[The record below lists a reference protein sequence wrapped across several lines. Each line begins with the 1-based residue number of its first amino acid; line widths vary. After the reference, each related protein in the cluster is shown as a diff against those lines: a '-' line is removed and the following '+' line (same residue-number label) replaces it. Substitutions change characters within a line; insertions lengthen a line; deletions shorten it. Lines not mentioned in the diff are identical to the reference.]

1 MSFRPF
7 HENSPLDAPPLSDAS
22 AILVV
27 DEDPAFQ
34 LGLKTFLREFVGFEK
49 VITAR
54 SGQEALDF
62 IRAEPSIEVVTID
75 AQVGGMS
82 GLEMLSSL
90 REQTQRPVAALMITG
105 AAGETLK
112 PDFHAM
118 GSDLLLTNDFLTKP
132 VQFEKLEPVVLA
144 AHESVRAAKK
154 RLLERSLAPEADG
167 ADLSASETAS
177 ESGIAAMLAAQSRRL
192 DEVQSEVRAQ
202 RGKWRADF
210 WKVAFA
216 ALLLWLAGQFG
227 LLDGLGERWQG
238 IREGLRQTITRQ
250 IEAWQRPG
258 AEPTRDG
265 TAPSESDAPSVP
277 ASPPAVEERPG
288 QPL

>member
-62 IRAEPSIEVVTID
+62 IRAEPSIEVVTVDSQIS
-75 AQVGGMS
+75 GMS
-82 GLEMLSSL
+82 GIEMLTTL
-90 REQTQRPVAALMITG
+90 RAQTDRPIAALMITG
-105 AAGETLK
+105 NESDTLRS
-112 PDFHAM
+112 DFQAL
-118 GSDLLLTNDFLTKP
+118 GTELLLTNDFLTKP
-132 VQFEKLEPVVLA
+132 VQFEKLEPVVLT
-144 AHESVRAAKK
+144 AHESVREAKQ
-154 RLLERSLAPEADG
+154 RLLARFAEPVDDSAEAEVPEMDLAGKID
-167 ADLSASETAS
+167 
-177 ESGIAAMLAAQSRRL
+177 AQSRRL
-192 DEVQSEVRAQ
+192 DELQVDLRAQ
-202 RGKWRADF
+202 RGKWRTDF
-210 WKVAFA
+210 WKVAVV

-227 LLDGLGERWQG
+227 LLDGLAARWLEVRANV
-238 IREGLRQTITRQ
+238 RETITKQ
-250 IEAWQRPG
+250 IEAWKSNRP
-258 AEPTRDG
+258 
-265 TAPSESDAPSVP
+265 APPA
-277 ASPPAVEERPG
+277 ASPVAGETTG

>member
-82 GLEMLSSL
+82 GLEMLASL
-90 REQTQRPVAALMITG
+90 RAQTQRPVAALMITG

-112 PDFHAM
+112 PEFHAM
-118 GSDLLLTNDFLTKP
+118 GSELLLTNDFLTKP

-154 RLLERSLAPEADG
+154 QLLERSLAPEEGG
-167 ADLSASETAS
+167 ADPSASETAS

-192 DEVQSEVRAQ
+192 DEVQNEVRAQ

-210 WKVAFA
+210 WKVAFV

-227 LLDGLGERWQG
+227 LLDGLGQRWQG
-238 IREGLRQTITRQ
+238 IREGVRETISRQ
-250 IEAWQRPG
+250 IEAWQRPA
-258 AEPTRDG
+258 AEPGPKETTPEEPG
-265 TAPSESDAPSVP
+265 LPSVP
-277 ASPPAVEERPG
+277 ASPPAVEESPG